1 MTSENHDTSGDTP
14 NTADAGS
21 RSRSRTRTRT
31 TSGGRET
38 TSSTTSGGS
47 DFGSGSTRSRR
58 SASSG
63 DGAKDGDVK
72 SGDALDGAS
81 KDGGRTSRSAKS
93 SDGASGK
100 ADDKSGGD
108 GGDDDSSLSSRRR
121 RGRRGGRG
129 RGGEGGHSADEAG
142 KDSSP
147 SDNGKNDDKDTKTSS
162 SDSDKPS
169 GSKSSRGGRNRK
181 HGGKGTGSGG
191 KGGGG
196 KGVRGTNNG
205 NNVGGGGEGDKDPQR
220 GSTRVQAKKGSHGRR
235 QVQGIPESVRRAM
248 MDGPPKTMLVT
259 STEDRT
265 QIAVLEERTVVE
277 HYVTRKSDVTLV
289 GNIYL
294 ARVQNV
300 LPGMEAAFLDIGKG
314 RNGVL
319 YAGEVAYDDLDVEES
334 NDAPRIE
341 DVLKAGQVVLVQVTK
356 DAMGTKGPRLTM
368 ELSLAGR
375 YTVLVPNSTVFG
387 ISRKLT
393 DKERD
398 RLRKIVKTIKPKE
411 HGVIV
416 RTAGEEIEA
425 EALTADVQRLLDRWE
440 AVAAKAKEAEALTP
454 VYEEPPL
461 HVKVIRDMFGTDYET
476 CIIDDLELHDEVK
489 GYLSEVAPDLAE
501 KIDLYGA
508 ARYDLADREAEE
520 GAEPVQRSK
529 FASLFDAYNASQQL
543 QKAMG
548 RKIWLKSG
556 GYLIVESTE
565 AMKVIDVNTGKFT
578 GGAKSSLEEV
588 VLKTNLEAAEEIVRQ
603 LRLRDMGGIIVI
615 DFIDMLLKAN
625 RDQVVAKLER
635 ELLRDRTKTR
645 VSDVSNLGLVQMTRK
660 NVSQGLVESFSHKCE
675 SCEGHGYISELD

>member
-1 MTSENHDTSGDTP
+1 MTNDNDNNKGASGEIP
-14 NTADAGS
+14 DAVEVTT
-21 RSRSRTRTRT
+21 RTRTRTRT
-31 TSGGRET
+31 TAG
-38 TSSTTSGGS
+38 SSDDSS
-47 DFGSGSTRSRR
+47 APAKSTRAPRT
-58 SASSG
+58 A
-63 DGAKDGDVK
+63 AKD
-72 SGDALDGAS
+72 
-81 KDGGRTSRSAKS
+81 
-93 SDGASGK
+93 
-100 ADDKSGGD
+100 SGGD
-108 GGDDDSSLSSRRR
+108 SGSKDSGADNASAGSGDDDGDSSSSRRR

-129 RGGEGGHSADEAG
+129 RGGQTDGQDDADATDTSTKESSSSSKRDSDDASGDGGRSGGSKNDEPDG
-142 KDSSP
+142 KDGS
-147 SDNGKNDDKDTKTSS
+147 GA
-162 SDSDKPS
+162 PS
-169 GSKSSRGGRNRK
+169 GSKSSRGGRNKKRGK
-181 HGGKGTGSGG
+181 GGKGKSN

-196 KGVRGTNNG
+196 GGRGD
-205 NNVGGGGEGDKDPQR
+205 GGGNQEPQR
-220 GSTRVQAKKGSHGRR
+220 GSTRVQAKKGGHGRR

-259 STEDRT
+259 TTDERT

-289 GNIYL
+289 GNMYM

-334 NDAPRIE
+334 TAAPRIE
-341 DVLKAGQVVLVQVTK
+341 DALKAGQTVLVQVTK

-416 RTAGEEIEA
+416 RTAGEEITE
-425 EALTADVQRLLDRWE
+425 EALLADIQRLLDRWE
-440 AVAAKAKEAEALTP
+440 AVEAKAKEAEALTP

-461 HVKVIRDMFGTDYET
+461 HVKVIRDMFGTDYEA
-476 CIIDDLELHDEVK
+476 CIIDDLALHDEVK

-501 KIDLYGA
+501 KIDLYGT

-520 GAEPVQRSK
+520 GAAPVERSK
-529 FASLFDAYNASQQL
+529 FASLFDAYNTSQQL